1 MPAKDWSRWGEV
13 PSNHADD
20 PAYSRHAADDTDT
33 TTHTD
38 IDATDGARKA
48 AAELGVDLA
57 EIEGTGA
64 EGRVTKA
71 DVEHAA
77 SD

>member
-20 PAYSRHAADDTDT
+20 PAYSRHAADTPETDAET
-33 TTHTD
+33 

-48 AAELGVDLA
+48 AAELGIDLA